1 MSSQMSLETYHK
13 KATLTRPN
21 AISPSCDRM
30 FLRFENFRLLYN
42 LRPRLTHRLS
52 DIVLTLWYYKNGLFR
67 NWRIGMIFNY
77 TDLGSL
83 MCFDTRS
90 GNPNFGSVE
99 LRHDMFGTKITAG
112 SWSSWIPIQRRS
124 SGAHFSVILPKI
136 IFFLSSRKN
145 WSDSRDLNPISI
157 KSRRQLISED

>member
-1 MSSQMSLETYHK
+1 
-13 KATLTRPN
+13 
-21 AISPSCDRM
+21 
-30 FLRFENFRLLYN
+30 
-42 LRPRLTHRLS
+42 
-52 DIVLTLWYYKNGLFR
+52 
-67 NWRIGMIFNY
+67 MIFNY

-145 WSDSRDLNPISI
+145 
-157 KSRRQLISED
+157 